1 MKISPRSI
9 SICEQLCPDESG
21 AVESGLACLSFP
33 LRNCGSAGRVISILS
48 KKITQLIKNKKA
60 GVYKLT
66 SASAAVHRF
75 KLRRRLALQR
85 HKGRHVTK

>member
-1 MKISPRSI
+1 M
-9 SICEQLCPDESG
+9 
-21 AVESGLACLSFP
+21 
-33 LRNCGSAGRVISILS
+33 ISILS

-66 SASAAVHRF
+66 GASAAVHRF